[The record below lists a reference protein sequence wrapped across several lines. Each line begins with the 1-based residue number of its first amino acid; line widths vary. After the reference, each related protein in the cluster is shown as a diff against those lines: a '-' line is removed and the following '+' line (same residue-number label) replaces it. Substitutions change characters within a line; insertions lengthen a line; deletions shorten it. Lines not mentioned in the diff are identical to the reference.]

1 MDRSFCCA
9 VRCRAA
15 MENTLTRNASYDII
29 YFMLKCARLYR
40 IYIYH
45 IRHSCRTEGESAVF
59 DKYKRIKN
67 LFLKQ
72 SYEEAW
78 ENYAKRL
85 VKASTLYW
93 DYIILTAS
101 NEEQARAFREQI
113 VYRLDNGFLPK
124 RTRYKVL
131 ADPGGLRVGSGG
143 ATLNV
148 IRWLAEQEGHTD
160 GKLFANKRILVIHS
174 GGDSKRVPQ
183 YSACGKLFSPVP
195 RALPNGQPST
205 LFDEFM
211 IGLSGVP
218 ARIQEG
224 MLVMSGDVLLLFN
237 PLQID
242 TLFHG
247 ALAISM
253 KETVS
258 LGKNHGVF
266 LCDEKGR
273 VRQFLHKQSEERL
286 QEMGAVDRQGDVN
299 LDTGAVLMDCD
310 MLRTL
315 YGLISTD
322 GKPDPVKLDE
332 FISEEARI
340 SFYGD
345 FLYPLASEATYEQYQ
360 REAPEGSFTPELAR
374 CREKLWEA
382 LHSFGLKVVSLSPAR
397 FIHFGT
403 TRELLKLVTEEL
415 GQYDF
420 LGWGSRVLTNYTGKG
435 RFALYNSLLDS
446 GVKIGAGSYIEDC
459 ALCKGVNVGEGSI
472 VSGVA
477 MKTPAQ
483 ILPHTVL
490 HGLTLQDG
498 GHVLRAYGVQDN
510 PKNLLEDG
518 ASFMDITLQALME
531 KNRLTVEDLWDEG
544 AEHSL
549 WKARL
554 YPVCERAE
562 DCLLYNEV
570 LYAMVGGFAP
580 LEDVD
585 QWRRMKRVSLYSSFN
600 QADVTGFI
608 PWKRD
613 LQDRILVDSFVQ
625 RIQNGDYYIP
635 AMQEVFGEKGITERQ
650 FHLLMERAERSD
662 FFLKVKLLYDVAGI
676 MRRHEHT
683 FGDVTFDTVEDYC
696 FAQIR
701 EALMAQT
708 HIAPVSRGSHCIAE
722 ERVDVHL
729 PLRLNWGGG
738 WTDTPPYCNEMGGVV
753 LNAAIKL
760 NGILPIQVTVKKI
773 PELCVEFESEDT
785 GACGKVYDL
794 SEIHSYRNPFDPF
807 ALHKAGLLAVG
818 VLPMTEEATLQ
829 ELLTELGGGI
839 YVSTNAVG
847 VPKGSGLGTS
857 SILSAACAKA
867 LCQFMGADVTDSDI
881 VNIVLHMEQLMST
894 GGGWQDQLGGLLP
907 GVKFITTRPG
917 MAQKP
922 QVQQV
927 RLTRETKEELQRRFA
942 LVYTGQR
949 RLARNLLRNVIGGYL
964 GSKPSSL
971 HVLEQVPRV
980 AAQMR
985 FELEQGE
992 INRFA
997 HLLTAHWELSK
1008 ELDSGTSNTCIDQI
1022 FLAIEDLIE
1031 GKFISGAGGGGF
1043 VQVILKK
1050 NVTKAQLSDRLQ
1062 GVFQSSGID
1071 LWDTEFIWD
1080 EE

>member
-1 MDRSFCCA
+1 MKGECIVSDR
-9 VRCRAA
+9 
-15 MENTLTRNASYDII
+15 
-29 YFMLKCARLYR
+29 
-40 IYIYH
+40 
-45 IRHSCRTEGESAVF
+45 
-59 DKYKRIKN
+59 YKRIKN

-85 VKASTLYW
+85 LTVRTLYW

-101 NEEQARAFREQI
+101 NEEQARAFRAQI
-113 VYRLDNGFLPK
+113 KYRLENGYLP
-124 RTRYKVL
+124 RRARYMVL
-131 ADPGGLRVGSGG
+131 PDPGGLRVGSGG

-148 IRWLAEQEGHTD
+148 IRWLAEQEGVCD

-218 ARIQEG
+218 DRIQEG

-237 PLQID
+237 SLQID

-253 KETVS
+253 KEPVA

-266 LCDEKGR
+266 LCDEKGH

-286 QEMGAVDRQGDVN
+286 QELGAADRQGDVN

-310 MLRTL
+310 MLRAL
-315 YGLISTD
+315 YDLISTD
-322 GKPDPVKLDE
+322 GKPDPAKLDE

-345 FLYPLASEATYEQYQ
+345 FLYPLAAESTYDQYQ
-360 REAPEGSFTPELAR
+360 LEAPEGSFTPALAR
-374 CREKLWEA
+374 CRAKLWQA
-382 LHSFGLKVVSLSPAR
+382 LKPFEMKVVSLSPAR

-420 LGWGSRVLTNYTGKG
+420 LNWSGRVVTNYTGKG
-435 RFALYNSLLDS
+435 RFALYNSLLDN
-446 GVKIGAGSYIEDC
+446 GVKIGAGSYIEDSS
-459 ALCKGVNVGEGSI
+459 LCRGVNVGEGSI
-472 VSGVA
+472 VSGIE
-477 MKTPAQ
+477 MKVPAQ
-483 ILPHTVL
+483 ILPQTVL

-498 GHVLRAYGVQDN
+498 THVYRAYGVADN
-510 PKNLLEDG
+510 PKNTLESG
-518 ASFMDITLQALME
+518 ATFMSTTLQGLMDA
-531 KNRLTVEDLWDEG
+531 NRLTTADLWDEDDT
-544 AEHSL
+544 EHSL

-554 YPVCERAE
+554 YPICTKAE

-570 LYAMVGGFAP
+570 LYAMVEGFAP
-580 LEDVD
+580 PEDVE
-585 QWRRMKRVSLYSSFN
+585 QWRQMPRASLYSSFN

-613 LQDRILVDSFVQ
+613 LQNRILVDSFVQ
-625 RIQNGDYYIP
+625 RIQNGDYYVTALHEI
-635 AMQEVFGEKGITERQ
+635 FGEKGLTEEQ
-650 FHLLMERAERSD
+650 FRLLMERADRSD
-662 FFLKVKLLYDVAGI
+662 FFLKIKILYDVAGS
-676 MRRHEHT
+676 MRRNERV
-683 FGDVTFDTVEDYC
+683 FDGMTFDAVEEMC
-696 FAQIR
+696 FACIR
-701 EALMAQT
+701 EELMAQA
-708 HIAPVSRGSHCIAE
+708 HNAPVSWVTHRIAE

-785 GACGKVYDL
+785 GAHGFVHDM
-794 SEIHSYRNPFDPF
+794 SEILSYQNPFDPF

-818 VLPMTEEATLQ
+818 VLPMSGEVPLREILAQ
-829 ELLTELGGGI
+829 LGGGI

-857 SILSAACAKA
+857 SILSAACVKA
-867 LCQFMGADVTDSDI
+867 LCQFMGMNATNEEI
-881 VNIVLHMEQLMST
+881 VSIVLRMEQLMST
-894 GGGWQDQLGGLLP
+894 GGGWQDQLGGLLS
-907 GVKFITTRPG
+907 GVKFITARPG
-917 MAQKP
+917 LVQQP

-927 RLTRETKEELQRRFA
+927 QLSKETKEELQRRFA

-949 RLARNLLRNVIGGYL
+949 RLARNLLRNVVGGYL
-964 GSKPSSL
+964 GSRPSSVQ
-971 HVLEQVPRV
+971 VLQEVPRL

-985 FELEQGE
+985 FELEQGD

-997 HLLTAHWELSK
+997 HLLTRHWELSNQ
-1008 ELDSGTSNTCIDQI
+1008 LDSGTSNTCIDQI

-1031 GKFISGAGGGGF
+1031 GRFISGAGGGGF

-1050 NVTKAQLSDRLQ
+1050 NISKAQLSDRLQ

-1071 LWDTEFIWD
+1071 LWETEFIWD

>member
-1 MDRSFCCA
+1 MS
-9 VRCRAA
+9 
-15 MENTLTRNASYDII
+15 
-29 YFMLKCARLYR
+29 
-40 IYIYH
+40 
-45 IRHSCRTEGESAVF
+45 

-78 ENYAKRL
+78 ENHIRHL
-85 VKASTLYW
+85 MQVRTLYW
-93 DYIILTAS
+93 DYIVLTAS
-101 NEEQARAFREQI
+101 NEEQARAFQEQI
-113 VYRLDNGFLPK
+113 TCRQKNGFLPK
-124 RTRYKVL
+124 RTCCKVL
-131 ADPGGLRVGSGG
+131 PDPNGVRVGSGG
-143 ATLNV
+143 ATLNA
-148 IRWLAEQEGHTD
+148 IRWLAEQEAYTE
-160 GKLFANKRILVIHS
+160 GKLFAGKRILVIHS
-174 GGDSKRVPQ
+174 GGDSRRVPQ

-195 RALPNGQPST
+195 RMLPNGQPST

-211 IGLSGVP
+211 VGLSGVP

-253 KETVS
+253 KETAAM
-258 LGKNHGVF
+258 GRNHGVF
-266 LCDEKGR
+266 LCDEKGN
-273 VRQFLHKQSEERL
+273 VRRFLHKQSEKCL
-286 QEMGAVDRQGDVN
+286 WEMGAVDRQGDVN

-310 MLRTL
+310 MLRAL

-322 GKPDPVKLDE
+322 GKPDPVKLDQ
-332 FISEEARI
+332 FVSEQARI

-345 FLYPLASEATYEQYQ
+345 FLCPLASEMTYAQYQ
-360 REAPEGSFTPELAR
+360 QETPEGSFTPELAR
-374 CREKLWEA
+374 CRAKLWDA
-382 LHSFGLKVVSLSPAR
+382 LHPFSLKMVSLSPAR

-403 TRELLKLVTEEL
+403 TDELLKLMTEEL

-420 LGWGSRVLTNYTGKG
+420 LGWSSRVLTNYTGKG

-459 ALCKGVNVGEGSI
+459 ALCKGVSVGEGSI

-477 MKTPAQ
+477 MQTPAQ

-490 HGLTLQDG
+490 HGLTLQNG
-498 GHVLRAYGVQDN
+498 SYVLRAYGVQDN
-510 PKNLLEDG
+510 PKYLMEDG
-518 ASFMDITLQALME
+518 ASFMHTTLYALMTQ
-531 KNRLTVEDLWDEG
+531 NRLTAEDLWDERE
-544 AEHSL
+544 EHSL

-554 YPVCERAE
+554 YPVCDRAE

-570 LYAMVGGFAP
+570 LYAMAGGFAP
-580 LEDVD
+580 PEDVE

-625 RIQNGDYYIP
+625 RIQNGEDYVP
-635 AMQEVFGEKGITERQ
+635 AMQDVFGEKGITEKQ
-650 FHLLMERAERSD
+650 FCLLMERAERSD
-662 FFLKVKLLYDVAGI
+662 FFLKVKLLYDIAGI

-683 FGDVTFDTVEDYC
+683 FGETTFDTVEDYC

-701 EALMAQT
+701 SALLAQT
-708 HIAPVSRGSHCIAE
+708 HTTPVRRGTHRITE
-722 ERVDVHL
+722 DRVDVHL

-773 PELCVEFESEDT
+773 PELCVELESEDT
-785 GACGKVYDL
+785 GAHAKVYDL
-794 SEIHSYRNPFDPF
+794 PEIHSYQNPFDPF

-818 VLPMTEEATLQ
+818 VLPMTEEAPLQ
-829 ELLTELGGGI
+829 ELLAELGGGI

-857 SILSAACAKA
+857 SILSAACVQA
-867 LCQFMGADVTDSDI
+867 LCRFVSADVTNPDV
-881 VNIVLHMEQLMST
+881 VNMVLHMEQLMST
-894 GGGWQDQLGGLLP
+894 GGGWQDQLGGLIP

-927 RLTRETKEELQRRFA
+927 RLSRETKEELQRRFT

-949 RLARNLLRNVIGGYL
+949 RMARNLLRNVVGGYL
-964 GSKPSSL
+964 GSRPSSL
-971 HVLEQVPRV
+971 HVLREVPRL

-985 FELEQGE
+985 FELEQGD

-997 HLLTAHWELSK
+997 HLLTEHWMLSK
-1008 ELDSGTSNTCIDQI
+1008 ELDAGTSNTCIDQI

-1031 GKFISGAGGGGF
+1031 GRFISGAGGGGF

-1050 NVTKAQLSDRLQ
+1050 NVTKAQLSTRLQ
-1062 GVFQSSGID
+1062 AVFQSSGID

-1080 EE
+1080 DGE